1 MSPLVALDVAYE
13 VISAVRAPL
22 ARIAAQDAPLADQLR
37 RAAQSVALNRA
48 EGSGRAGRDRARFY
62 RTAHG
67 SHLETR
73 ASLRIAACL
82 GYVAEDEIAAADAV
96 ADRLGALLW
105 GLTR

>member
-1 MSPLVALDVAYE
+1 MSPLVALEVAYE
-13 VISAVRAPL
+13 VICAVRAPL

-37 RAAQSVALNRA
+37 RAVQSVALNLA
-48 EGSGRAGRDRARFY
+48 EGSGRVGRDRARFY

-67 SHLETR
+67 SHRETR
-73 ASLRIAACL
+73 SALRIAACL
-82 GYVAEDEIAAADAV
+82 GYVGDDEIAAADAV